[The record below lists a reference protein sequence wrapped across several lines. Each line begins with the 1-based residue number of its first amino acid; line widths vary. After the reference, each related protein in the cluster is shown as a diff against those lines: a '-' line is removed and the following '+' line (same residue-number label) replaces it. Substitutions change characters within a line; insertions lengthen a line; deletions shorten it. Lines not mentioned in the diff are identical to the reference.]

1 MGCNCGG
8 KKAGVKYE
16 VTFAD
21 NSKQRYGSITE
32 AQNAGQATGQPF
44 TFKAVPA

>member
-1 MGCNCGG
+1 MGCNCG

-21 NSKQRYGSITE
+21 NTRQTYASVAE
-32 AQNAGQATGQPF
+32 AQQAGNSTGQPF